1 MVDLCRGLV
10 GGVCSSSSS
19 DSHGAKEQFSEDA
32 IICHSKLVSPGAA
45 ENSDGSKISLWMW

>member
-32 IICHSKLVSPGAA
+32 VICHSKLVSPCAA
-45 ENSDGSKISLWMW
+45 ENSDDSKISL